1 MANRDLCKSL
11 GIRRLPCVHF
21 YYGPEGKIEDFVC
34 GPKKV
39 HVLKEKLAAYS
50 KNGLDAM
57 GTAMTPV
64 FDDITTDISKMYGVE
79 AEQEEDVREASISDA
94 LKALVDSTGHDAAQD
109 LDTVNTRIGWV
120 LGQELVRD
128 ERRSRNAT
136 SADF

>member
-1 MANRDLCKSL
+1 MKEVQERKQ
-11 GIRRLPCVHF
+11 V
-21 YYGPEGKIEDFVC
+21 
-34 GPKKV
+34 KKV
-39 HVLKEKLAAYS
+39 KEVKGVEEGREKGEALHPTLAALS
-50 KNGLDAM
+50 GPHPMVLDPDLPPIA
-57 GTAMTPV
+57 TWRTW
-64 FDDITTDISKMYGVE
+64 VE